1 MEASGATFTNSDKFE
16 KNDTWVQIWER
27 IVKLDGKLYNVPG
40 GSVCRKIVF
49 LFAKEVASFGN
60 GTKKSEQFI
69 CFLPLMLQRDKNI

>member
-1 MEASGATFTNSDKFE
+1 
-16 KNDTWVQIWER
+16 
-27 IVKLDGKLYNVPG
+27 VKLDGKLYNVPG